1 MSTIARPIEP
11 KSLPYYSQSQLDQFI
26 EAHERFLANQ
36 PRSRRALLRF
46 LQADGMHLSGRKLC
60 EADFTGANFRHA
72 RMMRTDFERAYLF
85 CADLSGAD
93 ARGANFRRADMRGV
107 SLREAC
113 LDGANLDEADM
124 REAVLAVTSAEGSLR
139 IAGGEISEP
148 PKHAATTYSVDFSNC
163 SMKKAKLRSAKLKGA
178 NFAGALLDGAD
189 LEGANLAGANFQ
201 GAVLI
206 GVKLDR
212 VTLDPDALNACVV
225 DPSPHAIAK
234 LRELRLRLEAGEAWI
249 RSNGQTG
256 AAARLDD
263 EDLRPLEAAF
273 EGRRLTALSARRACA
288 IGVSF
293 AGAQL
298 QAARFDDADLRGADF
313 SGADLRG
320 ASFRGANLHHA
331 EFDEANIRGLPL
343 GPDRIVGVDFSDAK
357 FNPSALH
364 RAIA

>member
-1 MSTIARPIEP
+1 MSSSERPIEP
-11 KSLPYYSQSQLDQFI
+11 RTLPYYSQSQLDQFV

-36 PRSRRALLRF
+36 PRSRRAILRF

-60 EADFTGANFRHA
+60 EADFTGANFRQA

-93 ARGANFRRADMRGV
+93 AREANFRRADMRGV
-107 SLREAC
+107 SLRDASLE
-113 LDGANLDEADM
+113 GANLDEADM
-124 REAVLAVTSAEGSLR
+124 REAVLAVASEGNLKISGS
-139 IAGGEISEP
+139 GGEP
-148 PKHAATTYSVDFSNC
+148 RGGGLTTYSVDFTNC

-189 LEGANLAGANFQ
+189 LEGANLSGCNFQ

-206 GVKLDR
+206 GAKLDR
-212 VTLDPDALNACVV
+212 VTLDKDALQGCVV
-225 DPSPHAIAK
+225 DPSPEALEK
-234 LRELRLRLEAGEAWI
+234 VRELRGRLEAAEAWI

-256 AAARLDD
+256 AAAKLDD

-273 EGRRLTALSARRACA
+273 EGRRLTALSAHRACA

-298 QAARFDDADLRGADF
+298 QAARFDGADLRDADF

-331 EFDEANIRGLPL
+331 KFDEANIRGLPL
-343 GPDRIVGVDFSDAK
+343 GPDRIAGVDFTDAK
-357 FNPSALH
+357 FSPSALG
-364 RAIA
+364 RAIS